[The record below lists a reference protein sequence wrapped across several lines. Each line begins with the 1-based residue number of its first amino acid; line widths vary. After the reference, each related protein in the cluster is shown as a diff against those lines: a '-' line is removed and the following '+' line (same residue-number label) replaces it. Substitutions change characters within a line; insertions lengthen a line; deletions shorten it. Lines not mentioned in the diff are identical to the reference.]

1 MHVDLCDLN
10 TCILLPTPIFTKCI
24 KNCSHTIPK
33 PSSISPRKTNM
44 SFPKSSMQS
53 QSDSKFDE
61 LRWVIQI
68 RRTLEEDLDQDDD
81 EVPVCIFNVPKAL
94 LVCAPDSYMPQQV
107 ALGPYHYWR
116 PELYDMQRYKLAAA
130 RRIQKQ
136 LQSRKYQ
143 NLVDQLT
150 RLDQRIRASYH
161 KYLDF
166 NGETLAWMM
175 AIDASF
181 LLEFLQTYA
190 IQEGKVL
197 TRVSSSMSHLVD
209 YAGRKSAH
217 NVILRD
223 VVMLENQIPLLVL
236 RKMLEFQLS
245 SLDSSDDMLF
255 SMLMGFCKE
264 ISPFKRMEDLP
275 KIQVSQG
282 SHLLDFLYQMI
293 VPKVEEPSEITEA
306 GDRDEGIEGKE
317 NSPTDS
323 SYVKQALDEIWKL
336 LSKIIG
342 GPIRL
347 IKKFLL
353 SRAVKVI
360 LKLPWTILS
369 NLPVFK
375 IIKQPVEYFFSKT
388 EVKAEDKASSS
399 NDSIS
404 KPPSVEEISIP
415 SVTELSTSGIRF
427 LPTNG
432 SISTIAFDAKT
443 GTFYLPTISLD
454 VNTEVVL
461 RNLVAY
467 EASNASGPLV
477 FTRYTELMN
486 GIIDTEEDVK
496 TLRERGILLNR
507 LKSDAEVSNL
517 WNGMSRSIRLTKVPF
532 LDKVIEDVN
541 KHHSGRW
548 SVKVSN
554 AFKLYVVGSWQF
566 LALLAV
572 IFFLLLMILQ
582 AFCSVYSCTRIN
594 LPINTTST

>member
-1 MHVDLCDLN
+1 M
-10 TCILLPTPIFTKCI
+10 FF
-24 KNCSHTIPK
+24 PK
-33 PSSISPRKTNM
+33 PNIP
-44 SFPKSSMQS
+44 S

-68 RRTLEEDLDQDDD
+68 RRTLEEELDQDDA

-94 LVCAPDSYMPQQV
+94 LVSAPDSYIPQQV

-116 PELYDMQRYKLAAA
+116 PELYEMQRYKLAAA

-136 LQSRKYQ
+136 LLSRKYQ

-150 RLDQRIRASYH
+150 RLDQRIRACYH

-236 RKMLEFQLS
+236 GKILEFQLS
-245 SLDSSDDMLF
+245 SLDSSNDMLF

-323 SYVKQALDEIWKL
+323 SYVKQALDGIWKL
-336 LSKIIG
+336 LSKTNG

-347 IKKFLL
+347 IKKVLQ

-375 IIKQPVEYFFSKT
+375 IIKQPVEYFFSNK
-388 EVKAEDKASSS
+388 EVKPKDEASSS

-415 SVTELSTSGIRF
+415 SVIELSTSGIRF

-496 TLRERGILLNR
+496 ALRESGILLNC
-507 LKSDAEVSNL
+507 LKSDAEVTNL
-517 WNGMSRSIRLTKVPF
+517 WNGMSKSIRLTKVPF

-548 SVKVSN
+548 SVKVGD

-572 IFFLLLMILQ
+572 IFLLLLMILQ
-582 AFCSVYSCTRIN
+582 AFCSVYSCTRNN
-594 LPINTTST
+594 LPINTTT